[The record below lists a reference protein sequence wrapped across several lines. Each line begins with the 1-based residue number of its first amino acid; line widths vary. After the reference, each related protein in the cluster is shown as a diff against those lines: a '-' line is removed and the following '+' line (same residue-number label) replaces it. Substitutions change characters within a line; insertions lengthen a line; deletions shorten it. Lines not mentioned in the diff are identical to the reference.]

1 MDATVADPV
10 IGRLLDG
17 RYTAQER
24 IAVGGMAT
32 VYVAHDN
39 RLDRL
44 VALKVMH
51 PAFTHDED
59 YLRRFQQEATAAARL
74 NTPCVVSVL
83 DQGRDHG
90 PSGPVIYLVMEL
102 VRGQTLR
109 QLIGSRGRLTPTEAI
124 EIIEPVLEALAAAHN
139 AGIIHRDIKPENI
152 LLGHDG
158 QVKVADFGLARPL
171 NQATHAMTQGVVMG
185 TVDYLAPEQ
194 VSDGSASPR
203 SDVYAAGVVLYEMLI
218 GVLPHTGSTPMSV
231 AYQSVHGEVPAPSAA
246 AEGIPAELD
255 ALVLH
260 ATARDLDMRPADGT
274 AMLDELHRVLP
285 YLPAPAAGTVHTAA
299 PGGGVHSARGAGAR
313 RRSRPRATAGFALGS
328 RRSPEW
334 RYRLLSRR
342 FRGRRPV
349 LAAVTAAV
357 VLLCGI
363 VVASR
368 ALSGPGTAPVPPLVG
383 LDQAAAVQALTDAGF
398 TVAYD
403 EAATSD
409 TIPAG
414 KVMAQEPDGAVRATR
429 GSTVRI
435 RLSLGRAKVRV
446 PDVAT
451 LSVAEAQARLTRQQ
465 LNLSTTPRTEANDT
479 IPAGNVIRTEPAVNT
494 ELAAGAQVTLIVSSG
509 PAMAV
514 VPNVINVPIATAQS
528 QLGAL
533 GLKVTRLD
541 VNDETV
547 QSGNVIRTS
556 PDPGQPV
563 TRGSVVTVLV
573 SKGPVDDEDR
583 GDLVEV
589 PNVINQKYQNAA
601 RELQRRGLRP
611 ERNGFVFFD
620 DTVVRST
627 DPPPGTKVKKGT
639 KVTLTIG

>member
-1 MDATVADPV
+1 M
-10 IGRLLDG
+10 
-17 RYTAQER
+17 
-24 IAVGGMAT
+24 
-32 VYVAHDN
+32 
-39 RLDRL
+39 
-44 VALKVMH
+44 
-51 PAFTHDED
+51 
-59 YLRRFQQEATAAARL
+59 
-74 NTPCVVSVL
+74 
-83 DQGRDHG
+83 
-90 PSGPVIYLVMEL
+90 
-102 VRGQTLR
+102 
-109 QLIGSRGRLTPTEAI
+109 
-124 EIIEPVLEALAAAHN
+124 
-139 AGIIHRDIKPENI
+139 
-152 LLGHDG
+152 
-158 QVKVADFGLARPL
+158 
-171 NQATHAMTQGVVMG
+171 
-185 TVDYLAPEQ
+185 
-194 VSDGSASPR
+194 
-203 SDVYAAGVVLYEMLI
+203 
-218 GVLPHTGSTPMSV
+218 
-231 AYQSVHGEVPAPSAA
+231 
-246 AEGIPAELD
+246 
-255 ALVLH
+255 
-260 ATARDLDMRPADGT
+260 
-274 AMLDELHRVLP
+274 
-285 YLPAPAAGTVHTAA
+285 
-299 PGGGVHSARGAGAR
+299 
-313 RRSRPRATAGFALGS
+313 
-328 RRSPEW
+328 
-334 RYRLLSRR
+334 
-342 FRGRRPV
+342 
-349 LAAVTAAV
+349 LAAVIAAV

-368 ALSGPGTAPVPPLVG
+368 ALSGPGTAPVLPLVG

-414 KVMAQEPDGAVRATR
+414 KVMSQEPASAVRAAR

-509 PAMAV
+509 PAMVV

-563 TRGSVVTVLV
+563 ARGSVVTVLV

-620 DTVVRST
+620 DMVVRST

-639 KVTLTIG
+639 KVTLTVG